1 MRPDEQALTFPCAG
15 EWLTAILSPAADV
28 PAQSS
33 APSSAP
39 SPAPAPRGV
48 LIVVGGP
55 QYRAGSHRQ
64 FALLA
69 RALAAQGIPAMRFDY
84 RGMGD
89 SSGAARNFEEV
100 DTDLRTAIDRFMAA
114 VPGLREVVIWG
125 LCDAASAALFY
136 ARHDHRVSGLVL
148 LNPWARTANGLARAT
163 LKHYYVDR
171 LLQPA
176 LWKKI
181 ASGQFDFRKA
191 LRSLA
196 GLLRASRGGATR
208 SPPEPLPHASAAAQ
222 GTAQIIPAS
231 PDLHARMRAGWQAF
245 HGPVLLIISGAD
257 LTAQE
262 FLDMAKASRQWRK
275 LLAAPRVRR
284 HTLPGAD
291 HTFSRREWRDQ
302 VAAWTADWVL
312 GIGVRDSGVRD
323 SGVRD
328 TGVAA

>member
-1 MRPDEQALTFPCAG
+1 MQADEQALTFPCAG
-15 EWLTAILSPAADV
+15 EWLTAILSPAAPAAV
-28 PAQSS
+28 PAR
-33 APSSAP
+33 
-39 SPAPAPRGV
+39 RGV

-69 RALAAQGIPAMRFDY
+69 RALAARGIPAMRFDY

-89 SSGAARNFEEV
+89 SSGPARNFEDV
-100 DTDLRTAIDRFMAA
+100 DTDLRAAVDRFMAA

-136 ARHDHRVSGLVL
+136 ARHDRRVSGLVL
-148 LNPWARTANGLARAT
+148 LNPWARTADGLARAT
-163 LKHYYVDR
+163 LKHYYVER

-181 ASGQFDFRKA
+181 ASGQFEFGKA
-191 LRSLA
+191 LRSFA
-196 GLLRASRGGATR
+196 GLLRASRGGAAEAPAAKQDTV
-208 SPPEPLPHASAAAQ
+208 PAIVPAATPANAAAP
-222 GTAQIIPAS
+222 APVMPAS
-231 PDLHARMRAGWQAF
+231 PGLHERMQAGWQGF
-245 HGPVLLIISGAD
+245 TGPILLIISGAD

-275 LLAAPRVRR
+275 LLAAPRVQR
-284 HTLPGAD
+284 HTLPAAD

-302 VAAWTADWVL
+302 VAAWTASWV
-312 GIGVRDSGVRD
+312 
-323 SGVRD
+323 
-328 TGVAA
+328 TGLATGETGARP